1 MCRRVF
7 VSVLAVL
14 LCASPAIA
22 ATITGLVSDPAGAGV
37 PGARIVIREIATGR
51 EIATQTKADGRY
63 DVEVDAT
70 GTYLVVAT
78 RPGFSEAARTIS
90 IVRLDQKIDVP
101 LALALGGVQSEV
113 NVTASRAGREAR
125 TIPLHVETIPG
136 DVVAGAIPRS
146 TGDALANIA
155 NITQVGDG
163 PFGIRPRLRGL
174 DSTRV
179 LVLVD
184 GVRLNTARQATERA
198 GAEVGLV
205 SLDDISRLEIV
216 NGAGTLL
223 YGSDALA
230 GTINITTN
238 EPVFSS
244 ARRFTYG
251 FTGFYSSNDDGR
263 RGTLSFGVTAPKYA
277 VQVRGGAERFSNYH
291 AGAFNTE
298 DVNPLFAS
306 GQLHNADTID
316 DNFGFSFKSFPDPF
330 NAPFVRTDS
339 EIPNSQAK
347 GNFLSVSSLFATG
360 GHSTLKVRYFGRR
373 MQDVG
378 FPDFSQPYFFN
389 ATSLPDNQLDRMSA
403 RFETPAPVRGI
414 ANLSVTA
421 YYQRTD
427 RLLRNLLPVQFP
439 VPTAGSFFPIS
450 VMRLDIQSETEQR
463 VWTPG
468 LDVQAVMTPASNHL
482 VTAGLTMYRDRSSD
496 ARTTST
502 SMSMIGQVALGQR
515 GPAPIVFSTPVPLGP
530 PSIAHPVRVPDASLR
545 DIGLFV
551 QDEWKLPR
559 EMSIVGGIRGDFYRV
574 GTEPTPGYD
583 VSSVVAGATP
593 AIDPATLPDPAGAT
607 YPRRALTG
615 ELGLI
620 GRTDSRVN
628 PFVRIGRSYRHP
640 NLEEMLFNGPATV
653 GSIAPNVTVR
663 PETGINFDAGAKF
676 RAGKVSGGAYAFVN
690 RYHDFISQEF
700 VSTTPSG
707 PLAQAINFADVTIR
721 GLEGS
726 ATAPIVVKHGVITL
740 EGSAAYTHGT
750 IIHGTNPENGED
762 LSGTPADNITPFKF
776 VMNARFTERRGRW
789 WVEYG
794 ARTQTDVT
802 RVARTLLDSQFLIAQ
817 DLLSLDGF
825 TIHRVA
831 WGIGLTKRQDRL
843 GLTFAIENLA
853 NEFYREQFQFAPA
866 RGRSFTVGFNIGAF

>member
-1 MCRRVF
+1 
-7 VSVLAVL
+7 
-14 LCASPAIA
+14 
-22 ATITGLVSDPAGAGV
+22 
-37 PGARIVIREIATGR
+37 
-51 EIATQTKADGRY
+51 
-63 DVEVDAT
+63 
-70 GTYLVVAT
+70 
-78 RPGFSEAARTIS
+78 
-90 IVRLDQKIDVP
+90 
-101 LALALGGVQSEV
+101 V

-306 GQLHNADTID
+306 GQLHNVDTID

-502 SMSMIGQVALGQR
+502 SMSMIGQVRWASVDLRQR
-515 GPAPIVFSTPVPLGP
+515 CFRRPCRSDRRQSRIRYACLTRACATSACSSRTNGTAARDVDRRRYSWRFL
-530 PSIAHPVRVPDASLR
+530 PSRYGTDARVRR
-545 DIGLFV
+545 
-551 QDEWKLPR
+551 
-559 EMSIVGGIRGDFYRV
+559 GIRRGWRDARDRSGDA
-574 GTEPTPGYD
+574 
-583 VSSVVAGATP
+583 AGSCGRN
-593 AIDPATLPDPAGAT
+593 LPEAG
-607 YPRRALTG
+607 
-615 ELGLI
+615 
-620 GRTDSRVN
+620 V
-628 PFVRIGRSYRHP
+628 
-640 NLEEMLFNGPATV
+640 
-653 GSIAPNVTVR
+653 
-663 PETGINFDAGAKF
+663 
-676 RAGKVSGGAYAFVN
+676 
-690 RYHDFISQEF
+690 
-700 VSTTPSG
+700 
-707 PLAQAINFADVTIR
+707 
-721 GLEGS
+721 
-726 ATAPIVVKHGVITL
+726 
-740 EGSAAYTHGT
+740 
-750 IIHGTNPENGED
+750 
-762 LSGTPADNITPFKF
+762 
-776 VMNARFTERRGRW
+776 
-789 WVEYG
+789 
-794 ARTQTDVT
+794 
-802 RVARTLLDSQFLIAQ
+802 
-817 DLLSLDGF
+817 
-825 TIHRVA
+825 
-831 WGIGLTKRQDRL
+831 DR
-843 GLTFAIENLA
+843 
-853 NEFYREQFQFAPA
+853 
-866 RGRSFTVGFNIGAF
+866 